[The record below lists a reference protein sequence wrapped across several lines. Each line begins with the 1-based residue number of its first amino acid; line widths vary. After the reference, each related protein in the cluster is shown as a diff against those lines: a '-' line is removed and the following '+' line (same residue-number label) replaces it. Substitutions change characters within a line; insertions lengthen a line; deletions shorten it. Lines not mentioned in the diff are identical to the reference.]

1 MKYPH
6 AVKGVKKLF
15 VASLFEIISTLMVI
29 ASAVMLV
36 VAGNDANSPLLAPAG
51 TLALVAGIPLLVA
64 FILQLVGLIQAK
76 ADERSFGTALW
87 LILLALILTVVS
99 SIFSMVATS
108 WSVYFSSTL
117 SAVSTAFNA
126 CVVLYVL
133 AGIIKLADDVGENS
147 YASRG
152 RVLRI
157 VLLVL
162 FILSVGMHLISTFVN
177 PNAEVT
183 KIMTYV
189 SMGAS
194 IVELVAHIWY
204 FFYLARAGKKLSK

>member
-15 VASLFEIISTLMVI
+15 VASLLEVISTLMVI

-36 VAGNDANSPLLAPAG
+36 AAGNDANSPLLAPAA
-51 TLALVAGIPLLVA
+51 TLALVASIPLLVA
-64 FILQLVGLIQAK
+64 FILQLIGLIQAK

-87 LILLALILTVVS
+87 LILLALILSVVS
-99 SIFSMVATS
+99 SIFSAIAAT

-117 SAVSTAFNA
+117 SAVSTALNA

-133 AGIIKLADDVGENS
+133 AGIANLADDLGESS

-157 VLLVL
+157 ILLVL
-162 FILSVGMHLISTFVN
+162 FLISIAMRLISTFVR

-183 KIMTYV
+183 QIMGYV
-189 SMGAS
+189 SLAAS
-194 IVELVAHIWY
+194 AVQFVANVWY